1 MILRQKRFVAAMISS
16 LVVLA
21 SCQTTLGV
29 GGISGGTAVGVST
42 TVGNGSRGTY
52 LAQNWM
58 RVVPDPAVPGRFE
71 VMQRAGNGGSGY
83 WCAAGQY
90 VIVSRGMRPG
100 TRIYLDQ
107 PIGPG
112 KMGIGSSI
120 GFTVAP
126 DAELQAIADAQSN
139 GLVMSMKRI
148 GENWSAEHSRS
159 QCAPIRRFGFYY

>member
-1 MILRQKRFVAAMISS
+1 MILRQKRIVAAMISS
-16 LVVLA
+16 LVFLA

-29 GGISGGTAVGVST
+29 GGVSGGTAAGVST

-52 LAQNWM
+52 LAYNHM

-83 WCAAGQY
+83 WCAAGEY

-100 TRIYLDQ
+100 TRVYLEQ
-107 PIGPG
+107 PLGPG
-112 KMGIGSSI
+112 KMGIGSSM

-159 QCAPIRRFGFYY
+159 QCAPVPGIWFFF